1 MANAMAAIKRDSMA
15 MALRIYVVAASIAL
29 CALPAATAEAA
40 PDVPSF
46 RQDVMPVF
54 FRAGCNAGSCH
65 GASRGKDGFMLSLFG
80 YDPKGDYFRI
90 TQEMVG
96 RRVNVAAPE

>member
-1 MANAMAAIKRDSMA
+1 RLRSVSRRCLPLLAAL
-15 MALRIYVVAASIAL
+15 ALLIPLLSQADAAAGDAAPSGVASVVAPNS
-29 CALPAATAEAA
+29 A
-40 PDVPSF
+40 PPSF

-65 GASRGKDGFMLSLFG
+65 GSSRGKDGFMLSLFG

-96 RRVNVAAPE
+96 